1 MTRKLVRHFPEL
13 RTKVT
18 SEANCGARDLLSKD
32 THYPAAVI
40 PNARKPD
47 DSG

>member
-1 MTRKLVRHFPEL
+1 MTTRKLIRHFPEL

-18 SEANCGARDLLSKD
+18 GEENCGARDLLSKD

-40 PNARKPD
+40 QTA
-47 DSG
+47 